1 MITTTTIEKAGLGGH
16 QRPATPK
23 SSTLT
28 SYASARRPSSPRPQ
42 IPHRLLNRNRET
54 PPHRQDPEEAPGI
67 ALGALLIYLTARDLP
82 ARELRTGWAIA
93 QKWLA
98 ELVDARHCREGV
110 A

>member
-1 MITTTTIEKAGLGGH
+1 MQRMKKAAGRAATTATT
-16 QRPATPK
+16 K
-23 SSTLT
+23 SSTLA
-28 SYASARRPSSPRPQ
+28 SYASARRPSSPGPQ